1 MTRRFSKQLIIALI
15 FLFILSGF
23 GFLVYYFSQPAP
35 SCFDGI
41 QNQGEEGIDCGGPC
55 LLTCEEKNL
64 EEIEILWVKTL
75 PGQNDFYDLAAQIKN
90 LNQNYGSG
98 QIPYHFE
105 LYDSGNNLIA
115 QYSGSTFI
123 LPNQTKYLVQIR
135 IEASHSGQVS
145 EVNLSFGEIEWQKL
159 EDYRLPQL
167 FIQQKEYHLLE
178 SEELGFSQAKG
189 VLINKTNFDFDKIDI
204 DILLFDSFHQLIALN
219 TTEVKTLLAGQG
231 RDFVATW
238 FEKIEGQVSFV
249 EMEAETNVFD
259 PSNYLSPSKEEP
271 ERFQEY

>member
-1 MTRRFSKQLIIALI
+1 MARRFSKQLIIALI
-15 FLFILSGF
+15 FLLILSGF

-55 LLTCEEKNL
+55 LPCELVNIK
-64 EEIEILWVKTL
+64 EIEILWIKAL

-90 LNQNYGSG
+90 PNQNYGSG
-98 QIPYHFE
+98 QVPYHFE
-105 LYDSGNNLIA
+105 LYDSKDNLIA

-123 LPNQTKYLVQIR
+123 LPNQTKYLVQAR
-135 IEASHSGQVS
+135 IEASQASNRIS

-159 EDYRLPQL
+159 EDYQLPQL

-189 VLINKTNFDFDKIDI
+189 VLINKSNFYFDKIDI
-204 DILLFDSFHQLIALN
+204 DILLFDSSHHLLALN
-219 TTEVKTLLAGQG
+219 TTEVRTLLAGQG

-259 PSNYLSPSKEEP
+259 PANYLSPIKGEL